1 MIRYMIRSIAGA
13 AVALAALGALGV
25 PAGAQGAAQSGSERP
40 TLKSEAIVK
49 GDIVRI
55 GDLIE
60 NAGIVA
66 SVPIFR
72 APDLGYTGTISA
84 DAVLEAVRSHAL
96 IGVATDGVRD
106 IVVTRASRTIPAK
119 DVEDAIARAL
129 SARFDLGPTKD
140 IAVTFARDMRAMY
153 VEPSSQGTPRV
164 TQVEYDTR
172 SGRFEATLEIA
183 AGTGKR
189 SVMHLAGRAAATV
202 EVATVTRTIEHG
214 GILKESDVQMERRP
228 RSDVGRD
235 IVTGRQQAVGLAAR
249 GVLQSGR
256 PIRVA
261 ELIKPTSRSAQRD
274 SDAHLRGAGH
284 RAHDTRQGR

>member
-1 MIRYMIRSIAGA
+1 MIRYMIRSIPA
-13 AVALAALGALGV
+13 AAIALAALGALGV
-25 PAGAQGAAQSGSERP
+25 PASAQVAGQSGSERP

-106 IVVTRASRTIPAK
+106 IVVTRASRTIPAH
-119 DVEDAIARAL
+119 DVEEAIARAL

-140 IAVTFARDMRAMY
+140 IAITFARDMRA
-153 VEPSSQGTPRV
+153 VTPIE
-164 TQVEYDTR
+164 TNE
-172 SGRFEATLEIA
+172 LES
-183 AGTGKR
+183 AGMITCFR
-189 SVMHLAGRAAATV
+189 
-202 EVATVTRTIEHG
+202 
-214 GILKESDVQMERRP
+214 
-228 RSDVGRD
+228 
-235 IVTGRQQAVGLAAR
+235 
-249 GVLQSGR
+249 
-256 PIRVA
+256 
-261 ELIKPTSRSAQRD
+261 
-274 SDAHLRGAGH
+274 
-284 RAHDTRQGR
+284 